1 MNPDRSKD
9 AQVTMNTLRTLSIAL
24 CIAMLGACAGG
35 PQPAATPATSP
46 DRQATTEPP
55 AETSPLAELAQ
66 RDVDAFLN
74 RRREARPAQ
83 DQALDEAPVQP
94 APRQIVWN
102 QSTHAAGTEATERS
116 APPAD
121 DFTQSPLFLV
131 ADEPAPAGEP
141 TAQPQPV
148 DALDRDRVRELVVEL
163 SKELYRDAAHADMP
177 LRELFLIAATTLV
190 SPDRALNADAIPGL
204 TPRERDVL
212 REFQQFFITLGTA
225 LNGATDADEAIIA
238 AIEKLRSGMRTDPQL
253 TLGTVALCTRV
264 GGFGDFD
271 QFNKYAFLAHSQQ
284 QAVVYIEIAG
294 FTSEL
299 NQRDE
304 WVTEISQQL
313 TIYSDRDGIPVWRED
328 WQTAADRSR
337 NKRTDFFVVQLIT
350 LPQALSVGKYHLKV
364 RVRDEK
370 TRAEAEAS
378 IPFEMVADPKMAA
391 SVR

>member
-1 MNPDRSKD
+1 MNRDRSKD
-9 AQVTMNTLRTLSIAL
+9 AQVPMNDTIRVLPVAILIAV
-24 CIAMLGACAGG
+24 LGACSGG
-35 PQPAATPATSP
+35 TKTATPTASA
-46 DRQATTEPP
+46 DRPPAEKP
-55 AETSPLAELAQ
+55 AETSTLADLAQ
-66 RDVDAFLN
+66 RDVEAFLN
-74 RRREARPAQ
+74 RRNQTEEKPQ
-83 DQALDEAPVQP
+83 DAPVQST
-94 APRQIVWN
+94 PRQIVWN
-102 QSTHAAGTEATERS
+102 QNADTARPAAPKPAATDEE
-116 APPAD
+116 
-121 DFTQSPLFLV
+121 FKQSPLFLI
-131 ADEPAPAGEP
+131 ADEPVIKPEP
-141 TAQPQPV
+141 KPETV
-148 DALDRDRVRELVVEL
+148 DGFDALDRDRVRELVVEL

-204 TPRERDVL
+204 TPRERDML
-212 REFQQFFITLGTA
+212 REFQSFFAKL
-225 LNGATDADEAIIA
+225 GATLDGSTDAEEAIVS
-238 AIEKLRSGMRTDPQL
+238 AIEQLRSALRTDPQL

-271 QFNKYAFLAHSQQ
+271 KFNKYAFLAHSEQ

-304 WVTEISQQL
+304 WVTELSQQL

-350 LPQALSVGKYHLKV
+350 LPKALSVGRYHLKV
-364 RVRDEK
+364 RVRDERS
-370 TRAEAEAS
+370 RAEAEAS